1 MKVSHL
7 LLAALTIAAPLTM
20 NSCSVVSQVRSVDLS
35 KIPVLNKVA
44 EAQKDMM
51 DQYGASARLLLQSRL
66 AALEALAL
74 DAEAYA
80 DADKASQAYD
90 VAVTIA
96 KEARAKMEGVKAEL
110 TNIQNSPDMDAVSK
124 AVTNTADADT
134 MVQEGYTKLGTI
146 ANSGNAAVT
155 AQNAKG
161 DKLVLT
167 AVHHVEAAN
176 VKIAESYGLLQ
187 DAQLTELKLVAVAA
201 AQSAALIKGLESA
214 DTVQKVGLAITFRPI
229 VYFLTGLPDEIKGQ
243 NAIKAMW
250 EDHAKQ
256 VAGLKLPSRKQ
267 LPDLKSDTKQIAK
280 GIQQAITSTASGSGS
295 SSGSLL
301 KSIF

>member
-35 KIPVLNKVA
+35 KLPGLNKVA
-44 EAQKDMM
+44 EAQQDMM
-51 DQYGASARLLLQSRL
+51 AQYATSARLLLQSRL

-96 KEARAKMEGVKAEL
+96 KEARAAMDNVKAEL
-110 TNIQNSPDMDAVSK
+110 TNIQNTPDYDTANKAVS
-124 AVTNTADADT
+124 NTADADKR
-134 MVQEGYTKLGTI
+134 VQEGYTKLGAI
-146 ANSGNAAVT
+146 ANKGNAGIA

-161 DKLVLT
+161 AAYNMA
-167 AVHHVEAAN
+167 AVQHVQGAN

-187 DAQLTELKLVAVAA
+187 DAQIAEVKLTALAA
-201 AQSAALIKGLESA
+201 AQSAVLIKGLEGASPSE
-214 DTVQKVGLAITFRPI
+214 KVGLGITFRPI
-229 VYFLTGLPDEIKGQ
+229 VYFLTGLPDEIKEQ
-243 NAIKAMW
+243 NELKAMW
-250 EDHAKQ
+250 EEHAKQ
-256 VAGLKLPSRKQ
+256 VTGLVLPK
-267 LPDLKSDTKQIAK
+267 PKVMPNLKADPKQIAK
-280 GIQQAITSTASGSGS
+280 EIQQAITSAGSGS
-295 SSGSLL
+295 SSASLL